1 MHSWAA
7 KKPGMGAAEKLR
19 HLLDSG
25 FQFKN
30 ATKNIQRGELWV
42 YTRYIHLQFG
52 YVRYIHLQFAND
64 EFHEIIFLP
73 EKLYSWTKSRTLT
86 C

>member
-1 MHSWAA
+1 MPNIVKLSANFPVIPTLEPLSMHSWAA

-25 FQFKN
+25 FQLKN

-52 YVRYIHLQFAND
+52 YVRYIHLQVGQ
-64 EFHEIIFLP
+64 
-73 EKLYSWTKSRTLT
+73 
-86 C
+86 